1 MPDVKFPSIPLAANQ
16 RMKRIKHTTE
26 YEYWRAHGRNV
37 TRTAGQFERALKT
50 IRKWRDAEDW
60 VEHADEQDMADAQQ
74 TAETAVRTRNDHLT
88 DGEKALKAAR
98 ANFAAFQHLVTSMN
112 SKGLKHIG
120 KNMVDALDIDVI
132 IKANMASARIA
143 AILYPSLL
151 PQHVAVSQAP
161 APAEELQEY
170 VTGAIN
176 ELQLVE
182 ARRPVAE
189 DAQDEADDA
198 QEGLA

>member
-1 MPDVKFPSIPLAANQ
+1 MGETEFPSIPPDVNQ
-16 RMKRIKHTTE
+16 PMKRIKHTTE

-37 TRTAGQFERALKT
+37 SRTAKQFERDAKT
-50 IRKWRDAEDW
+50 IRKWRDGEDW
-60 VEHADEQDMADAQQ
+60 IEHADPQDVTDAQQ

-98 ANFAAFQHLVTSMN
+98 ANFAAFLNLLSAMN
-112 SKGLKHIG
+112 TKGLQHIG
-120 KNMVDALDIDVI
+120 KNMVDALDIEVI
-132 IKANMASARIA
+132 IKANMAAARIA

-161 APAEELQEY
+161 APAQELEQHVIAAAQEL
-170 VTGAIN
+170 
-176 ELQLVE
+176 ELIE
-182 ARRPVAE
+182 ARKPVAE
-189 DAQDEADDA
+189 DAVGDADGA